1 MSKNK
6 NNDEQGLPNQ
16 SMNAFLIERLAIE
29 LRIQLAGKRLDEAF
43 TTSQFDTHLVFDN
56 LAIKISFFQGQAYFQ
71 LPDLLKLQ
79 KKNRLQS
86 FKTAKGNKVID
97 VISYPYDR
105 RFDILLEQGDI
116 LAFYLFGKFGQITH
130 YRNNLWQETFPSKSS
145 KIEVYE
151 KTINQ
156 PEESSLTELR
166 FLSLEDKEL
175 LSRYNFDDQ
184 TAIGKKKLLLA
195 HKSAALKKRLYV
207 NKNLKKYT
215 LDYAKGE
222 NPIAHYDSVLD
233 ALDQYSRL
241 YIAHQVYN
249 QTRNAHIGQLRKELL
264 VLEKKLSAAEK
275 RLLELNRASTYREK
289 ADLLMANMWQIR
301 KGIKTVNLKSFD
313 GEKDVEI
320 KLQES
325 LTPQANAERYY
336 TKAKNESKQRAFAQK
351 NKEDI
356 QILHNEKKMEM
367 LAFEQIDSLK
377 VLRKEVEIKVAEK
390 DVRLP
395 YKTTVVDGFEI
406 RIGKGAKD
414 NDELLRRYTTKTDT
428 WLHAKNVSGSHVI
441 IRNPRNAKIPI
452 DTLEK
457 VAAIAAFYSKAKSE
471 GLAAVIFT
479 ARKYIRKP
487 KGATPGLVKVDKE
500 EVILVEP
507 RNYTY

>member
-1 MSKNK
+1 
-6 NNDEQGLPNQ
+6 
-16 SMNAFLIERLAIE
+16 MNAFLIERLAIE
-29 LRIQLAGKRLDEAF
+29 LRILLGGKRLDEAF
-43 TTSQFDTHLVFDN
+43 TTSQFDTHLVFED

-105 RFDILLEQGDI
+105 RFDILLEHGDI

-145 KIEVYE
+145 KMEVYE

-156 PEESSLTELR
+156 PWERSLNELK
-166 FLSLEDKEL
+166 FLSKEDKEL
-175 LSRYNFDDQ
+175 LYNCNFDDK
-184 TAIGKKKLLLA
+184 TIKEREKLLDK
-195 HKSAALKKRLYV
+195 HKSNVLKKRLYV
-207 NKNLKKYT
+207 NKNPQKYT
-215 LDYAKGE
+215 LDYEQGE
-222 NPIAHYDSVLD
+222 NSIAYFDSVLD
-233 ALDQYSRL
+233 ALDQYARL

-249 QTRNAHIGQLRKELL
+249 QTKNAHIGQLLKELL
-264 VLEKKLSAAEK
+264 VLEKKLGAAEK
-275 RLLELNRASTYREK
+275 RLSELNRASTYKEK
-289 ADLLMANMWQIR
+289 ADLLMANMWQIHR
-301 KGIKTVNLKSFD
+301 GTKTVKLKSFY
-313 GEKDVEI
+313 GEKEVEI

-356 QILHNEKKMEM
+356 RILYNEKKLEM

-377 VLRKEVEIKVAEK
+377 VLRKEVEIKVAKK

-414 NDELLRRYTTKTDT
+414 NDELLRRYTTKTDI

-441 IRNPRNAKIPI
+441 IRNPGDSKIPQT
-452 DTLEK
+452 TLEK
-457 VAAIAAFYSKAKSE
+457 VASIAAFYSKAKSE

-479 ARKYIRKP
+479 SRKYIRKP
-487 KGATPGLVKVDKE
+487 KGATPGLVKVEKE
-500 EVILVEP
+500 EVMLVEP
-507 RNYTY
+507 RNYSY